1 MLGPLLLTAA
11 TAVHAQDSQ
20 RAPRLK
26 QTVRALEAHY
36 AATRTL
42 EADFLERYSDS
53 GRQTRVE
60 SGKVYF
66 SRPGRMRW
74 DYAAPEP
81 KLFVSDGKTL
91 WFYVPS
97 DRTATREPVK
107 QSEDWRT
114 PLALLTGKVNLS
126 RLCSRIEFA
135 DPASASPGNVLLRCW
150 PRGEKA
156 PPGGSS
162 APGPMAESAGNFTQV
177 LLEVEPSSG
186 RLSDVRVLQPGGI
199 EVEFRFGDWQENQ
212 PLPASLFGFSPP
224 KGVAIVPWVDANANE
239 IGQ

>member
-1 MLGPLLLTAA
+1 MCPLLLTAA
-11 TAVHAQDSQ
+11 TVLHAQDSQ
-20 RAPRLK
+20 SASRLK
-26 QTVRALEAHY
+26 QTIRTLEAHY
-36 AATRTL
+36 AAARTL

-74 DYAAPEP
+74 DYEAPEP

-91 WFYVPS
+91 WFYVPA
-97 DRTATREPVK
+97 DRTATRESVK

-114 PLALLTGKVNLS
+114 PLALLTGKANLS
-126 RLCSRIEFA
+126 RLCSRVEFA
-135 DPASASPGNVLLRCW
+135 DSASAHPGNVLLRCW

-156 PPGGSS
+156 PSAGSS
-162 APGPMAESAGNFTQV
+162 APGPMSESAGNFIQV

-186 RLSDVRVLQPGGI
+186 QLSDVRVLQPGGI

-224 KGVAIVPWVDANANE
+224 KGVAIVPWLDANENE
-239 IGQ
+239 IVQ